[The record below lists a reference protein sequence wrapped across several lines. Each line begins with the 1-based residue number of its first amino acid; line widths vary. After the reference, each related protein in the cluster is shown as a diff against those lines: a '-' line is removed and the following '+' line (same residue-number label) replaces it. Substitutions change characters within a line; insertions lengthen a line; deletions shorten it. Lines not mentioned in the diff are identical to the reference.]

1 MRARIGRVFSK
12 PSTRVAAVL
21 TVAAAGALS
30 IVAASQAEDAP
41 GVRQVRL
48 GGDSSET
55 RVVVDLDRGVSG
67 KLASSDA
74 RQVAITLAGVKP
86 GLERSGGG
94 KGLVRGWN
102 LEESGGGTRLNLAL
116 AADAEVKG
124 RFLLPPADGVKHY
137 RYVIDL
143 KRASGDAPSV
153 ARPAAPVV
161 QMTSLNR
168 KKVIVV
174 DAGHGGKDPGASG
187 PNHKEKGVTLAA
199 AKALKAKLEKTGRYK
214 VVLTRGSDVYVPL
227 ESRVHIARRANA
239 DLFISLHAD
248 SGPTSEMRGASVY
261 TLSDGATQRSAKFI
275 KKDDWFV
282 KASLTGG
289 QGVGDILLDLAQRMT
304 RNRSAQFAE
313 VLLER
318 VDDHTQLLRR
328 SHRDAGLVV
337 LLAPD
342 VPAVLLEMGF
352 INNPQDEKLLANPAH
367 RERLM
372 GGVAKAIDDYFGN
385 DIRLAAR

>member
-1 MRARIGRVFSK
+1 MRARIGRVFSNT
-12 PSTRVAAVL
+12 PTRIAAV
-21 TVAAAGALS
+21 TVVAAAGALS
-30 IVAASQAEDAP
+30 IVAASQAENSP

-48 GGDSSET
+48 GGDGSET
-55 RVVVDLDRGVSG
+55 RVVVDLDRSTNG

-86 GLERSGGG
+86 GAERSGGG
-94 KGLVRGWN
+94 KGLVQGWS
-102 LEESGGGTRLNLAL
+102 LDEAGGGTRLNLELSAN
-116 AADAEVKG
+116 AEVKG

-143 KRASGDAPSV
+143 KRASTAEAV
-153 ARPAAPVV
+153 TRPTAPVV

-187 PNHKEKGVTLAA
+187 PDHKEKTVTLAA

-214 VVLTRGSDVYVPL
+214 VVLTRSTDVYVPL
-227 ESRVHIARRANA
+227 ENRVHIARRANA

-248 SGPTSEMRGASVY
+248 SGPTNDLRGASVY

-289 QGVGDILLDLAQRMT
+289 QGVGDILLDLTQRMT

-313 VLLER
+313 ILLER
-318 VDDHTQLLRR
+318 VDDHTPLLRR

-352 INNPQDEKLLANPAH
+352 INNAQDEKLLASPAH

-372 GGVAKAIDDYFGN
+372 GGVAKAIDDYFGA
-385 DIRLAAR
+385 DIKLAAR

>member
-12 PSTRVAAVL
+12 PLVRAAAVF
-21 TVAAAGALS
+21 TVAAAGALAV
-30 IVAASQAEDAP
+30 VAASQAEGSP

-48 GGDSSET
+48 GGDASET
-55 RVVVDLDRGVSG
+55 RVVVDLDRSTSG
-67 KLASSDA
+67 RLASSDT

-86 GLERSGGG
+86 GSERSGGG
-94 KGLVRGWN
+94 RGLVRGWS
-102 LEESGGGTRLNLAL
+102 LDEAGGGTRLKLDL

-124 RFLLPPADGVKHY
+124 RFLLPPADGVTHY

-143 KRASGDAPSV
+143 KRTSGAAPA

-174 DAGHGGKDPGASG
+174 DAGHGGKDPGAIG
-187 PNHKEKGVTLAA
+187 PNKQEKAVTLAA
-199 AKALKAKLEKTGRYK
+199 AKALKARLEKTGRYK

-248 SGPTSEMRGASVY
+248 SGPTSDLRGASVY

-289 QGVGDILLDLAQRMT
+289 QGVGDILLDLTQRMT

-313 VLLER
+313 ILLER
-318 VDDHTQLLRR
+318 VDDHTPLLRR

-352 INNPQDEKLLANPAH
+352 INNPQDEKLLSSSSH
-367 RERLM
+367 REKLM
-372 GGVAKAIDDYFGN
+372 GGVAKAIDDYFGA
-385 DIRLAAR
+385 DIKLAAR

>member
-12 PSTRVAAVL
+12 TSVRVAAVF
-21 TVAAAGALS
+21 TVATAGALS
-30 IVAASQAEDAP
+30 IVAASQAEGSP

-55 RVVVDLDRGVSG
+55 RVVVDLDRRVSG
-67 KLASSDA
+67 KVTDGDG
-74 RQVAITLAGVKP
+74 REMAITLSGVRP
-86 GLERSGGG
+86 GVERSGGG
-94 KGLVRGWN
+94 RGLVRGWS
-102 LEESGGGTRLNLAL
+102 LDEAGGGTRLKLDL
-116 AADAEVKG
+116 TADAEIKG
-124 RFLLPPADGVKHY
+124 RFLLPPADGVNHY

-143 KRASGDAPSV
+143 RRAGQASE
-153 ARPAAPVV
+153 RPAAPVV
-161 QMTSLNR
+161 RMTALNR
-168 KKVIVV
+168 KKVIVI
-174 DAGHGGKDPGASG
+174 DAGHGGKDPGALG
-187 PNHKEKGVTLAA
+187 PNHQEKTVTLAA
-199 AKALKAKLEKTGRYK
+199 AKALKSRLEQTGRYK

-227 ESRVHIARRANA
+227 ENRVHIARRADA

-248 SGPTSEMRGASVY
+248 SGPTNEMRGASVY
-261 TLSDGATQRSAKFI
+261 TLSDGATARSAKFI

-289 QGVGDILLDLAQRMT
+289 QGVGDILLDLTQRMT

-313 VLLER
+313 VLLDR
-318 VDDHTQLLRR
+318 VDDHSLLLRR

-352 INNPQDEKLLANPAH
+352 INNPQDEKLLASASY
-367 RERLM
+367 REKLM
-372 GGVAKAIDDYFGN
+372 GGVAKAIDDYFGS
-385 DIRLAAR
+385 DIKLAAR